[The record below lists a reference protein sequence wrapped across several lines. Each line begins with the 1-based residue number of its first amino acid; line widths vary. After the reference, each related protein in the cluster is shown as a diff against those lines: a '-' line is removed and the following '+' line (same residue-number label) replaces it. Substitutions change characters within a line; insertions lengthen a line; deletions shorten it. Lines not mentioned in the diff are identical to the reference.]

1 MKIYTYSK
9 AREKLSTLL
18 DEAREEG
25 EVQIKRRDGQMFIV
39 KPVPEPDASPF
50 DVPGIQTD
58 KISIEE
64 LNAAVRESRERS

>member
-39 KPVPEPDASPF
+39 KPVPKPDASPL
-50 DVPGIQTD
+50 DVPGIQSDLST
-58 KISIEE
+58 EE